1 MIGTAPASPSR
12 VRSARAAN
20 VARWEGHETT
30 QRPSLAAMTPEQ
42 RRLILALCAAARAEQ
57 AAKLDAQ
64 D

>member
-1 MIGTAPASPSR
+1 MLATAPAR
-12 VRSARAAN
+12 RSKRSRAAAHAIS
-20 VARWEGHETT
+20 VRWAGHDSA
-30 QRPSLAAMTPEQ
+30 RPSLAAMTPEQ

>member
-1 MIGTAPASPSR
+1 MISTPAAISRR

-20 VARWEGHETT
+20 VARWAGHDAT
-30 QRPSLAAMTPEQ
+30 QRPSLAAFTLEQ

-57 AAKLDAQ
+57 AAKLDAA